1 MIIKSLTRTSGR
13 SGSAAG
19 LMNYMF
25 QREKIENQ
33 LKYQTRDDNLSHLSL
48 RHLMEGSSVNEWIDE
63 FESNQ
68 EDRKYKRE
76 GMVMMYHDIISF
88 AVKDSPQLNN
98 DKLKDMARQY
108 IRMRSPDAPA
118 VATFHHDAKHLHIHI
133 ALAGSKYKTG
143 MANRVSK
150 YEFASIKQRMEEY
163 QIATYPELINSRV
176 DHRIVDEPKAT
187 AGKISLSRKEVSERI
202 KDIIPKAA
210 SIEEL
215 YQLLEEE
222 DMHPYERG
230 GRVYGVKVNGL
241 SYRFSTMGLEDQ
253 LERIEQEDFEMAEL
267 GQLRSERNVYQ
278 RSTANNRLNLL
289 DEMMKEEQSL
299 EDNNPEVIDDSMVE
313 QNPGLEDEVMDEPAE
328 EEVYENPSEEVYDD
342 VAQEENM
349 NIDRGGF
356 DDDEL
361 EQ

>member
-33 LKYQTRDDNLSHLSL
+33 LKYQTRNDNLSHLSL
-48 RHLMEGSSVNEWIDE
+48 RHLMEGASVNEWIGE
-63 FESNQ
+63 FEKNQ

-88 AVKDSPQLNN
+88 AVKDSPELNN

-118 VATFHHDAKHLHIHI
+118 VATFHHDAKHLHIHV

-150 YEFASIKQRMEEY
+150 YEFATIKQKMEEY
-163 QIATYPELINSRV
+163 QLTTYPELVNSRV
-176 DHRIVDEPKAT
+176 GHRIVDKSEST
-187 AGKISLSRKEVSERI
+187 NGKVSISRKEVSERI
-202 KDIIPKAA
+202 SDILPKAA

-222 DMHPYERG
+222 NMHPYERG

-241 SYRFSTMGLEDQ
+241 SYRFSTMGLENQ

-267 GQLRSERNVYQ
+267 GQLRSERNVHQ
-278 RSTANNRLNLL
+278 RSAVDNRLNLL
-289 DEMMKEEQSL
+289 DEMMKEEQAL
-299 EDNNPEVIDDSMVE
+299 EGDSPEVIDDATVE
-313 QNPGLEDEVMDEPAE
+313 QDAGLEYEMQDESVVE
-328 EEVYENPSEEVYDD
+328 EAYDSPVEEAYDD
-342 VAQEENM
+342 VMQEESVD
-349 NIDRGGF
+349 IDRGGF